1 MPIVKINV
9 FEEAKKI
16 TQPFLVVDLADID
29 DFSARLFI
37 SEGMV
42 AWHKHIDQEQLFLVL
57 DGELTLES
65 EWGNHTLRGGE
76 MAVVPKAVTHRC
88 GSILRTTAL
97 VFERKFFSSRQ
108 NGQRRLFV
116 LRGAGKIKPVSI
128 GAETLQLPEQSV
140 QLELISVDDLSL
152 SLVRYEGEAEEHLCG
167 AGSEL
172 LFVQEDNLTL
182 ETDLGKVTL
191 GRGEMT
197 VVPKGARYRALAP
210 GKAVVLLATK
220 KISHRTVGD

>member
-1 MPIVKINV
+1 MPITKINV
-9 FEEAKKI
+9 FEEAKNL

-29 DFSARLFI
+29 DFVARLFI

-65 EWGNHTLRGGE
+65 EWGDNTLRAGE
-76 MAVVPKAVTHRC
+76 MAVIPKAVTHRC
-88 GSILRTTAL
+88 GSISRAVAM

-108 NGQRRLFV
+108 NGQRKLFA
-116 LRGAGKIKPVSI
+116 LRGAGKVNPVSM
-128 GAETLQLPEQSV
+128 GAEALQLTEPSV
-140 QLELISVDDLSL
+140 ALELITVDDLSL
-152 SLVRYEGEAEEHLCG
+152 SLARYEGEAEEHLCSG
-167 AGSEL
+167 GSEL

-182 ETDLGKVTL
+182 ETELGTITL

-197 VVPKGARYRALAP
+197 VVPKGVRYRALAP
-210 GKAVVLLATK
+210 EKAVVLLVTKRRTTATK
-220 KISHRTVGD
+220 D

>member
-1 MPIVKINV
+1 MAIVKINV
-9 FEEAKKI
+9 FEEAKNI
-16 TQPFLVVDLADID
+16 TQPFLVIDLADID

-37 SEGMV
+37 SQGMV

-65 EWGNHTLRGGE
+65 EWGNNTLRAGE

-97 VFERKFFSSRQ
+97 VFERKSFSSRQ

-116 LRGAGKIKPVSI
+116 LRGAGKIEPVSI
-128 GAETLQLPEQSV
+128 AAEALQLTQQSAQV
-140 QLELISVDDLSL
+140 ELITVDDLSL
-152 SLVRYEGEAEEHLCG
+152 SLVRYEGEAEEHLCSG
-167 AGSEL
+167 GSEL
-172 LFVQEDNLTL
+172 LLVQEDSLTL
-182 ETDLGKVTL
+182 ETDLGKVSL
-191 GRGEMT
+191 KRGEMT
-197 VVPKGARYRALAP
+197 VVPSGARYRAQAP

-220 KISHRTVGD
+220 KVVGGR

>member
-9 FEEAKKI
+9 FEEAKNI
-16 TQPFLVVDLADID
+16 TQPFLVVDLAEVD

-65 EWGNHTLRGGE
+65 EWGNNTLRSGE

-88 GSILRTTAL
+88 GSIVRTIAL
-97 VFERKFFSSRQ
+97 VFERKFFSNRQ

-116 LRGAGKIKPVSI
+116 LRGAGKIDPVSI
-128 GAETLQLPEQSV
+128 TAEALQLIEPAAA
-140 QLELISVDDLSL
+140 LELITVDDLSL
-152 SLVRYEGEAEEHLCG
+152 SLVQYEGEAEEHLCDE
-167 AGSEL
+167 GSEL
-172 LFVQEDNLTL
+172 LLVQEDHLTL
-182 ETDLGKVTL
+182 ETDLGIVTL
-191 GRGEMT
+191 GRSEMA
-197 VVPKGARYRALAP
+197 VVPKGARYRAVAP

-220 KISHRTVGD
+220 GVDHRAVED